1 MAAPPRAAPPA
12 EEEGADAHDDC
23 LACPVLLAVHVAGG
37 RLGAAWLD
45 AETGGLRCVEGAD
58 EGPGAPRRRLLE
70 LVKAHA
76 RPAVAYASAR
86 ADEGLL
92 AALRA
97 PLPGGSVDV
106 EVRLERAAL
115 FHPRAARAALEATA
129 VGGEPPGLPA
139 RDRAHRLNAR
149 LSLAA
154 EAQVAAAG
162 ALLAAAARDGAL
174 PAPPPGTE
182 PGSVWLPSLEEASL
196 DGYLLVDPPSAEALG
211 IFAPEAHPS
220 AMGLGA
226 AKEGLSALGAL
237 DRCATPPGRRLLRL
251 WLARPLLDLEALEA
265 RLDAVAALVAAP
277 GEAAAARAA
286 LRGARDPARL
296 LARLAAG
303 AGAPPDLPVLSQM
316 QEALAALLRARGAAA
331 ALAAG
336 AAAAGGRPGLLA
348 ELAERVDAEALA
360 AAHALLAG
368 VLDPSQAPDGFAVAP
383 GVSCELDALKAEY
396 FALPD
401 LLARVARRERARARP
416 SAAGFGAPDYGAGY
430 GAQTDHNSRHDDG
443 HGSDGGAEGGAWAVA
458 YLPQVGFVLQVEG
471 PLLGA
476 HALERLGGEAAF
488 SGLVGEEGRPGA
500 LMLLW
505 RCCFVVVL
513 LPLLY
518 LCVSVGDLNSLS

>member
-12 EEEGADAHDDC
+12 EEEDADAADDA
-23 LACPVLLAVHVAGG
+23 LACPALLAVHVAGG

-70 LVKAHA
+70 LVKAHV
-76 RPAVAYASAR
+76 RPAVAYVSAR

-97 PLPGGSVDV
+97 PLPGGSEEI

-115 FHPRAARAALEATA
+115 FHPRAARAALEAAA

-154 EAQVAAAG
+154 EAQVAASG

-174 PAPPPGTE
+174 PAPPPGAE
-182 PGSVWLPSLEEASL
+182 PGAFWLPSLEEASL

-303 AGAPPDLPVLSQM
+303 AGAPPDLHALSQM

-336 AAAAGGRPGLLA
+336 AEAAGSRPGLLA
-348 ELAERVDAEALA
+348 ELAARVDAEALA

-383 GVSCELDALKAEY
+383 RVSRELDALKAEY

-401 LLARVARRERARARP
+401 LLARVARRERARAGP
-416 SAAGFGAPDYGAGY
+416 GAASGSGGGGGAA
-430 GAQTDHNSRHDDG
+430 AQSGPGRG
-443 HGSDGGAEGGAWAVA
+443 HGSHGGNGGAEGDAWAVA

-476 HALERLGGEAAF
+476 DALERLGGGEVAF

-500 LMLLW
+500 S
-505 RCCFVVVL
+505 VL
-513 LPLLY
+513 L
-518 LCVSVGDLNSLS
+518 VSAAALAEC